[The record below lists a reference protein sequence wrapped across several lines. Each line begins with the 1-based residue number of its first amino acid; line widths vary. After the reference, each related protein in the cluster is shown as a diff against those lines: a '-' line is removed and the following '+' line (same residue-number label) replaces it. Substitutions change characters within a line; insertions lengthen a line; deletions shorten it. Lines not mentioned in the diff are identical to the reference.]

1 VATLLWEAIVYGIA
15 EGLLLATLP
24 VLAVWQVASAV
35 GWTEG
40 GWVKVTSGAMAIVGS
55 LLVIL
60 VHHLG
65 YAEFRQQALRAKL
78 VGALVTC
85 GPQAL
90 AFLLTA
96 TFWHRSSPTSC
107 CTAR

>member
-1 VATLLWEAIVYGIA
+1 VTTTSLSRVSDRGHSPVGGDRYGIA

-24 VLAVWQVASAV
+24 VLAVWQVASAA

-40 GWVKVTSGAMAIVGS
+40 GWEKVAPGAMAIVGS

-65 YAEFRQQALRAKL
+65 YAEFRQQAVRAKASME
-78 VGALVTC
+78 V
-85 GPQAL
+85 
-90 AFLLTA
+90 A
-96 TFWHRSSPTSC
+96 T
-107 CTAR
+107 

>member
-1 VATLLWEAIVYGIA
+1 MTTTSLSHVEARGHSPGEAIVYGIA

-24 VLAVWQVASAV
+24 VLVLAVWQVASAA

-40 GWVKVTSGAMAIVGS
+40 GWEKVAPGAMAIVGS

-65 YAEFRQQALRAKL
+65 YAEFRQQAVRAKANME
-78 VGALVTC
+78 V
-85 GPQAL
+85 
-90 AFLLTA
+90 A
-96 TFWHRSSPTSC
+96 T
-107 CTAR
+107 